1 MLGPWKARFTSAKDK
16 IKVKDIPAGKL
27 SWNSRGNNSSQGH
40 AFGPGF
46 FYGKTG
52 DLWDQDCQSEA
63 LHKAQFPEVDRSTV
77 SVTWR
82 VKDSG

>member
-27 SWNSRGNNSSQGH
+27 SWNSMGNNSSQGH

-52 DLWDQDCQSEA
+52 DLWD
-63 LHKAQFPEVDRSTV
+63 
-77 SVTWR
+77 
-82 VKDSG
+82 